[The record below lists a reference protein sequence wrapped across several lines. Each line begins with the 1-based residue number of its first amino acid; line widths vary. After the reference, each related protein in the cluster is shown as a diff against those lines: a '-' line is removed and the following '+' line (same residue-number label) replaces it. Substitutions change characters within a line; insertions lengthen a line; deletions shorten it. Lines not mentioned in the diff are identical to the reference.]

1 MNSLNKNSMIKINEL
16 KMLENWK
23 IVLKNIDK
31 DIDKNIEN
39 PTYQ

>member
-39 PTYQ
+39 PTY